1 MTNYAL
7 LIVMA
12 LLIMTNCIDKNL
24 PSIVESGIIWTKIFN
39 QNTFYS
45 TNKGKCN
52 KKIYMQ
58 SKSGKSEKDYSDIAC
73 LAASPKILKASLH
86 AF

>member
-39 QNTFYS
+39 QNIFYS

-52 KKIYMQ
+52 KKNFTYNQ
-58 SKSGKSEKDYSDIAC
+58 NREKAKRTIRT
-73 LAASPKILKASLH
+73 
-86 AF
+86 